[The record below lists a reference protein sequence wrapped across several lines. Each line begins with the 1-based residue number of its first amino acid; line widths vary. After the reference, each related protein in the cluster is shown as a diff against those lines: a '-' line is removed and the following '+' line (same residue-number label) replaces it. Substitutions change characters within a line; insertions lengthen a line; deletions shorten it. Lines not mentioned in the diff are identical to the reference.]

1 MFNMTSKEIIV
12 TRDGGL
18 KEQDAAQFIRN
29 ANEYQSQIRIRLG
42 EKSVNAKS
50 LLGVLSMGVRRG
62 AVLTVTAE
70 GPDEEDAVN
79 ALRRYFEA

>member
-1 MFNMTSKEIIV
+1 MTSKEIIV

-18 KEQDAAQFIRN
+18 KEQYAALFIRN

>member
-1 MFNMTSKEIIV
+1 MFNMTSTEIIV

-18 KEQDAAQFIRN
+18 KEQDAALFIRN

-50 LLGVLSMGVRRG
+50 LLGVLSMGVRHG

>member
-1 MFNMTSKEIIV
+1 MTSKEIIV

-50 LLGVLSMGVRRG
+50 LLGVLSMGVRHG

>member
-1 MFNMTSKEIIV
+1 MTSKEIIV

-18 KEQDAAQFIRN
+18 KEQDAALFIRN

-50 LLGVLSMGVRRG
+50 LLGVLSMGVGHG
-62 AVLTVTAE
+62 AALTITAD
-70 GPDEEDAVN
+70 GPDESDAIN
-79 ALRRYFEA
+79 ALRKYFED

>member
-1 MFNMTSKEIIV
+1 MFPMTSKDIIV

-18 KEQDAAQFIRN
+18 KEQDAALFIRN

-50 LLGVLSMGVRRG
+50 LLGVLSMGVRHG

>member
-1 MFNMTSKEIIV
+1 MTSKEIIV

-18 KEQDAAQFIRN
+18 KEQDAALFIRN

>member
-18 KEQDAAQFIRN
+18 KEQDAALFIRN

-50 LLGVLSMGVRRG
+50 LLGVLSMGVRHG

-79 ALRRYFEA
+79 ALRRYLEA

>member
-18 KEQDAAQFIRN
+18 KEQDAALFIRN

-50 LLGVLSMGVRRG
+50 LLGVLSMGVRHG

-70 GPDEEDAVN
+70 GPDEEYAVN

>member
-1 MFNMTSKEIIV
+1 MTSKQIIV

-18 KEQDAAQFIRN
+18 KEQDAALFIRN

-50 LLGVLSMGVRRG
+50 LLGVLSMGVRHG

>member
-1 MFNMTSKEIIV
+1 MISKEIIV

-18 KEQDAAQFIRN
+18 KEEDAALFIRN

-50 LLGVLSMGVRRG
+50 LLGVLSMGVRHG

>member
-50 LLGVLSMGVRRG
+50 LLGVLSMGVRHG

>member
-1 MFNMTSKEIIV
+1 MTSKEIIV

-18 KEQDAAQFIRN
+18 KEQDAALFIRN

-62 AVLTVTAE
+62 TVLTVTAE

>member
-18 KEQDAAQFIRN
+18 KEQDAALFIRN
-29 ANEYQSQIRIRLG
+29 ANEYQSQIRIQLG

-50 LLGVLSMGVRRG
+50 LLGVLSMGVRHG

>member
-1 MFNMTSKEIIV
+1 MFNMTSKEFIV

-18 KEQDAAQFIRN
+18 KEQDAALFIRN

-50 LLGVLSMGVRRG
+50 LLGVLSMGVRHG

>member
-18 KEQDAAQFIRN
+18 KEQDAALFIRN
-29 ANEYQSQIRIRLG
+29 ANEYQSQFRIRLG

-50 LLGVLSMGVRRG
+50 LLGVLSMGVRHG

>member
-1 MFNMTSKEIIV
+1 MFNMTSKQIIV

-18 KEQDAAQFIRN
+18 KAQDAALFIRN

-50 LLGVLSMGVRRG
+50 LLGVLSMGVRHG